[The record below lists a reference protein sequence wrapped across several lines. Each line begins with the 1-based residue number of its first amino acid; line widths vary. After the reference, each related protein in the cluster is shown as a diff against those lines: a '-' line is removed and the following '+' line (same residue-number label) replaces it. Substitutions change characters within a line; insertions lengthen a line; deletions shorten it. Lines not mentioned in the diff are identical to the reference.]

1 MLQVS
6 NWLLYKLHAARYYV
20 IEWGIV
26 SVIFKC
32 SAGNIGIE
40 FLEGQTLSYLYKGMF
55 ILLDEN
61 KRVFSMII
69 DSFHRGSPISQEDL
83 CSYAS
88 EHVIDTL

>member
-6 NWLLYKLHAARYYV
+6 NWLFYKLHAARYYV

-32 SAGNIGIE
+32 SAGNIWHRI
-40 FLEGQTLSYLYKGMF
+40 FRRPDSKLHTHKGMCV
-55 ILLDEN
+55 LLNEN

-69 DSFHRGSPISQEDL
+69 DSFHRGSPISQE
-83 CSYAS
+83 
-88 EHVIDTL
+88 EHVIDTPNSVYEF